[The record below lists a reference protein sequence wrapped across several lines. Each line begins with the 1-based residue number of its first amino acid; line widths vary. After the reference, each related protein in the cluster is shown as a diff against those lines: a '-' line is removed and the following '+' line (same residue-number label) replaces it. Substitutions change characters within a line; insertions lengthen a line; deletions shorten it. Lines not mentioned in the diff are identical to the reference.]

1 MIDSNYSIGTDKS
14 RKACFMLP
22 VMVAKQRSLL
32 LRFNGDKLV
41 DEEDFYR
48 PVEDSWFTRLLLT
61 IGGYTNAVF
70 MVSPRSFGLSRYVKW
85 YLFLAVCYDVGKVV
99 TGRIPG
105 RDNEKVS
112 VDSNHIPGGGSD
124 RDAGIRLEVF

>member
-1 MIDSNYSIGTDKS
+1 
-14 RKACFMLP
+14 
-22 VMVAKQRSLL
+22 
-32 LRFNGDKLV
+32 
-41 DEEDFYR
+41 
-48 PVEDSWFTRLLLT
+48 
-61 IGGYTNAVF
+61 
-70 MVSPRSFGLSRYVKW
+70 VKW